1 MLLKDLYYMTQI
13 AGCGSLSRAARQL
26 GITQSALSHAVSRLE
41 REFSVPLLARQTG
54 GVTLTPAGQA
64 MVAEAQ
70 TILFHCRTMK
80 ETLAGYAQADRRNLK
95 IGITTLHE
103 KYVIPMLV
111 KHYSASYPQTSITF
125 VSAHSDE
132 LEEKVLAGALDF
144 CIMPLPVRSPRLA
157 ARKLFSEE
165 ILLALPASHPF
176 VNQFPPGA
184 LTFREL
190 ALLENE
196 TFIITRKNGKFAGV
210 CLDICGSL
218 FPPVN
223 LIEINSLD
231 TLYALIAKNTGVGFI
246 PATLVRSEDLGKKIV
261 CYRLKDLQAQQTF
274 VIARDPARELTAAA
288 AEFIG
293 VACGLFAGQT
303 QTYGN
308 LAAEAVPLP
317 SPRQPPDAQNAA
329 EPGV

>member
-176 VNQFPPGA
+176 VSQFPPGA

-196 TFIITRKNGKFAGV
+196 TFIITRKNGKFAGG
-210 CLDICGSL
+210 LPGHLRQSL
-218 FPPVN
+218 SPGKLNRDQLPGHAVRADRQEHRRGLHPRHSGPLRRPGQKNRLLPP
-223 LIEINSLD
+223 E
-231 TLYALIAKNTGVGFI
+231 G
-246 PATLVRSEDLGKKIV
+246 PAGPADL
-261 CYRLKDLQAQQTF
+261 CDR
-274 VIARDPARELTAAA
+274 P
-288 AEFIG
+288 
-293 VACGLFAGQT
+293 
-303 QTYGN
+303 
-308 LAAEAVPLP
+308 
-317 SPRQPPDAQNAA
+317 
-329 EPGV
+329 

>member
-144 CIMPLPVRSPRLA
+144 CIMPLPVRSPRLT
-157 ARKLFSEE
+157 ARELFSE
-165 ILLALPASHPF
+165 
-176 VNQFPPGA
+176 
-184 LTFREL
+184 
-190 ALLENE
+190 
-196 TFIITRKNGKFAGV
+196 
-210 CLDICGSL
+210 
-218 FPPVN
+218 
-223 LIEINSLD
+223 
-231 TLYALIAKNTGVGFI
+231 
-246 PATLVRSEDLGKKIV
+246 
-261 CYRLKDLQAQQTF
+261 
-274 VIARDPARELTAAA
+274 
-288 AEFIG
+288 
-293 VACGLFAGQT
+293 
-303 QTYGN
+303 
-308 LAAEAVPLP
+308 
-317 SPRQPPDAQNAA
+317 
-329 EPGV
+329 